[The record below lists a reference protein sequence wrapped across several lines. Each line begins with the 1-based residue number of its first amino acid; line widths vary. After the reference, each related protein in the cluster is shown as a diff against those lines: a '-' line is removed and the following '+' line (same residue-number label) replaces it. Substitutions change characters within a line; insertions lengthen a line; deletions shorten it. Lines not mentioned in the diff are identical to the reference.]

1 MQINPLIFGFTII
14 NTMPLFSELKDP
26 VYFTTN
32 RAACHARLMNAA
44 GMVSE
49 KRRLVFLPLLCYN
62 KNQ

>member
-1 MQINPLIFGFTII
+1 
-14 NTMPLFSELKDP
+14 MPLFSELKDP